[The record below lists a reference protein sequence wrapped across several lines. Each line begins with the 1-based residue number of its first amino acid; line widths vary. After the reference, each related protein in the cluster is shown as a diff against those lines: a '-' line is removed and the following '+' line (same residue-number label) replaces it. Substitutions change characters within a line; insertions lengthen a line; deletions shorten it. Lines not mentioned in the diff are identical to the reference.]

1 MSSKFKMQKLYRAYQ
16 KNLRGAKHRKTIVF
30 IGDSITD
37 LEFNKKTASLHAKK
51 CWPLQVMEQLGT
63 ASYHPVYKGI
73 ASNRSY
79 HVYDRLSVD
88 CLDHSPDIVIMLIG
102 VNDAWSVYQPE
113 EYTGRSSVHT
123 PNRPFEPHFDEMMR
137 RLKAEAP
144 NAKVILMTP
153 FVISTIAEKLPFQ
166 DFLAPYVR
174 HILEKAEEYGFES
187 IELQPL
193 FDKAEE
199 NTPPALLSTDG
210 VHPTT
215 KGHSV
220 IANAVLKKLTER

>member
-1 MSSKFKMQKLYRAYQ
+1 MSSKFKMNKLYRAYK
-16 KNLRGAKHRKTIVF
+16 KNLRSARHKKTIVF

-37 LEFNKKTASLHAKK
+37 VEFNKRTASLNAKK
-51 CWPLQVMEQLGT
+51 CWPLQVMDQLGT
-63 ASYHPVYKGI
+63 VSYHPVYKGI

-79 HVYDRLSVD
+79 HVYDRFSVD
-88 CLDHSPDIVIMLIG
+88 CLDHNPDFVIMLIG
-102 VNDAWSVYQPE
+102 VNDAWSVYEPADYLE
-113 EYTGRSSVHT
+113 RSRVHIS
-123 PNRPFEPHFDEMMR
+123 NRPFEPHFDEMMR

-144 NAKVILMTP
+144 DAKVILMTP
-153 FVISTIAEKLPFQ
+153 FVISTIAEKLPFK
-166 DFLAPYVR
+166 DFLAPYVQ
-174 HILEKAEEYGFES
+174 HILEKAKEYGFES
-187 IELQPL
+187 IELQSE

-220 IANAVLKKLTER
+220 IANAVLKKLTE